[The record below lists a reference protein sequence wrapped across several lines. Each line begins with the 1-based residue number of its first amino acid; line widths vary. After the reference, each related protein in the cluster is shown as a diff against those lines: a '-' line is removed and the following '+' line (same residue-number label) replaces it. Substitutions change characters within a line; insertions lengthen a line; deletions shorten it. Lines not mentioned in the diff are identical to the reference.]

1 MSFYPFVVA
10 AWLLLVGLYGIVTS
24 RNLIH
29 LIVCLQ
35 VVQASTYVLL
45 LSIGFRH
52 DATAPVFAEVPVG
65 TPAVDPVVQA
75 LALTDVVVGATVSAS
90 APGAGRAGAQ
100 AVAHPRPRPSHRT
113 AGVSGRQPRW
123 RRSRSWCR

>member
-1 MSFYPFVVA
+1 MSVFPYIVA
-10 AWLLLVGLYGIVTS
+10 AWLLLVGLYGIASS
-24 RNLIH
+24 RDLIH

-45 LSIGFRH
+45 LAIGYWD

-75 LALTDVVVGATVSAS
+75 LTLTDVVVGATVSALLL
-90 APGAGRAGAQ
+90 AL
-100 AVAHPRPRPSHRT
+100 AVQVHKRSHTLDPARLT
-113 AGVSGRQPRW
+113 ELQG
-123 RRSRSWCR
+123 